1 MDAMTTQ
8 YVQVKCKVDDIS
20 KILNIIEKN
29 MSVYEIVDYKVIES
43 GKVGI
48 LVLIIRCTIIGDKEV
63 DFGTIGI

>member
-1 MDAMTTQ
+1 MTTQ

-29 MSVYEIVDYKVIES
+29 MSVYEIMDYKVIES
-43 GKVGI
+43 GRVGI
-48 LVLIIRCTIIGDKEV
+48 LVLIVQCTIIGDKEV

>member
-29 MSVYEIVDYKVIES
+29 MSVYEIMDYKVIES
-43 GKVGI
+43 GRVGI
-48 LVLIIRCTIIGDKEV
+48 LVLIVQCTIIGDKEV